1 MQPLR
6 PDSIPGFV
14 LLLRIDGGSFG
25 EVWLARDT
33 FIGIHRAIKIVPYGA
48 KPGDTSPEAVR
59 RRADA
64 EKVIRGLET
73 YIKRVRSGRPP
84 AIPILS
90 VHRHA
95 SGEFF
100 YYVMPLA
107 DDIRPHPIQEAD
119 PFKSYKAL
127 TLDALRRQ
135 QTNERLAP
143 DVVLRIGARLA
154 TSLAELHELGLVH
167 RDIKPANI
175 VFLNGE
181 PIIADIDLVRP
192 QDATLSV
199 AGTPGYMAPEGPGR
213 PAADVYSLVVT
224 LYVLL
229 TGESALRFPNLPS
242 NWRDISSDPLA
253 RELNEVFNRGGHT
266 DPTQRYPDASSL
278 RDDLLLLEAG
288 QSLHGIRALERLRKR
303 FFRFSIA
310 AVPIAALA
318 IGFIWMLRN
327 AERRTAFEFSKS
339 LLTTAD
345 NNVYKGRLGEARKYL
360 YNPALIRKM
369 MGTEWAYLANFAKG
383 DPSTSLNFDD
393 ADQAAGIEALAFS
406 PSGDTLAVKTTEDR
420 LRIVDLR
427 SLATLKTIENLHVLG
442 AWLGAERVVGTEV
455 TDSTNTPVRVWNVQ
469 SGEPVPIAW
478 PGRNWMTRGFNDEL
492 RIGFLNASR
501 PDWLGIWEA
510 GSAHQPTWFPTPGQ
524 GTKWVTKGRYLDA
537 RGTRFLHVQSL
548 GSGDDHR
555 THIQLH
561 DLASNTLLFS
571 SRLEFLEPD
580 AFALSP
586 TGDAFAYANPRT
598 GELILHRAPGFLP
611 TATNY
616 LGVIKAMAFSPDGKQ
631 LATGGE
637 EEQLR
642 IHAATDLR
650 VSRSLRGHASQISA
664 LTWNTDGSRIASGDS
679 TGEVRIWN
687 LAEKPTDVATGFKQG
702 GSNPTIIPS
711 QDGRLLAVPGNRS
724 TLHLVDRSSLQI
736 IRSLPEAGMP
746 LFFSSNHIWTVRSNK
761 ALSRVHPTSGESL
774 EEFPLINFLASPTG
788 RATPDGSH
796 AILYTADQLAFT
808 TLPPKQPV
816 QTIAAGPKRKHLDAD
831 ISPDGTLSGVIL
843 DGFGF
848 ALYETATGK
857 LLFTRDLTDSPPN
870 SLRFVDPQTLLLG
883 GENVITVTGIT
894 SNAPLREIESNLS
907 NNDDLVVFTGA
918 DRFVTT
924 GASGRLGF
932 IRLSDGTPMLNLSH
946 PGLREIPGEHTIRQL
961 EAMPNGD
968 LFGLTDNGL
977 LVAWRTGR

>member
-6 PDSIPGFV
+6 PDLIPGFV

-48 KPGDTSPEAVR
+48 DPNDPSPEAVR

-64 EKVIRGLET
+64 DKVIRGLET
-73 YIKRVRSGRPP
+73 YINRVRSGRPP

-95 SGEFF
+95 SEEFF

-107 DDIRPHPIQEAD
+107 DDIRPQPIQEAD

-135 QTNERLAP
+135 QAHERLAP
-143 DVVLRIGARLA
+143 DAVVRIGVRLA
-154 TSLAELHELGLVH
+154 TSLAELHDLGLVH

-181 PIIADIDLVRP
+181 PILADIDLVRP
-192 QDATLSV
+192 GDAPRSF

-229 TGESALRFPNLPS
+229 TGESALRFPILPAE
-242 NWRDISSDPLA
+242 WRTISADPLA
-253 RELNEVFNRGGHT
+253 RELNEVFHRGGHKDT
-266 DPTQRYPDASSL
+266 AQRYPDASSL

-288 QSLHGIRALERLRKR
+288 KSLHQIRSLERFRKL

-310 AVPIAALA
+310 AVPIVALA
-318 IGFIWMLRN
+318 VGIIWMLRN
-327 AERRTAFEFSKS
+327 AERRTAFELYKS
-339 LLTTAD
+339 SLTAAD

-360 YNPALIRKM
+360 YDPALIREM
-369 MGTEWAYLANFAKG
+369 MGPEWAYLATFAQG
-383 DPSTSLNFDD
+383 EFSAFLNFEETDD
-393 ADQAAGIEALAFS
+393 VPGIETLAFS
-406 PSGDTLAVKTTEDR
+406 PNGDALAVKTIADR

-427 SLATLKTIENLHVLG
+427 SLATLKTIENFRVLG
-442 AWLGAERVVGTEV
+442 GWLGEGQVVGTSG
-455 TDSTNTPVRVWNVQ
+455 TTRTNNPVCAWNVQ
-469 SGEPVPIAW
+469 SGEPLPIAW
-478 PGRNWMTRGFNDEL
+478 PGKNRIARGLNDGL
-492 RIGFLNASR
+492 KIGFLNASL

-510 GSAHQPTWFPTPGQ
+510 GSTHQPAWFPAPGQ
-524 GTKWVTKGRYLDA
+524 GTDWVTRGRYLDA
-537 RGTRFLHVQSL
+537 KGSLFLHVQTSK
-548 GSGDDHR
+548 SGANFQIHV
-555 THIQLH
+555 QVH
-561 DLASNTLLFS
+561 DLASNTLRFS
-571 SRLEFLEPD
+571 RRLEFVNPD
-580 AFALSP
+580 AFTLSP

-598 GELILHRAPGFLP
+598 GELILHRGPDFQRTVTNFLGF
-611 TATNY
+611 
-616 LGVIKAMAFSPDGKQ
+616 IKAMAFSPDGQ
-631 LATGGE
+631 WLATGGE

-650 VSRSLRGHASQISA
+650 VIRSLRGHASQITT

-687 LAEKPTDVATGFKQG
+687 LAEKSTDVATGFTQG
-702 GSNPTIIPS
+702 GSNPTIVPS
-711 QDGRLLAVPGNRS
+711 PDGRVLAVPGNRS
-724 TLHLVDRSSLQI
+724 TLHLVDRSSLKI

-746 LFFSSNHIWTVRSNK
+746 LFFSSNHIWTVRSDK
-761 ALSRVHPTSGESL
+761 ALCRVHSTSGESL
-774 EEFPLINFLASPTG
+774 EEFPLIDFGSSPTG

-796 AILYTADQLAFT
+796 AILYTAKQLAFT
-808 TLPPKQPV
+808 TLPPKQPI
-816 QTIAAGPKRKHLDAD
+816 QTIAKGDHLFLDVD
-831 ISPDGTLSGVIL
+831 CSPDGTLTAVIVDL
-843 DGFGF
+843 FGF

-870 SLRFVDPQTLLLG
+870 SLRFVDTQTLLLG
-883 GENVITVTGIT
+883 GENVIMVTGTT
-894 SNAPLREIESNLS
+894 SNAPLRGIKSNLS
-907 NNDDLVVFTGA
+907 NNDDLVVFPGT

-946 PGLREIPGEHTIRQL
+946 PGLRDIPGEHTIRQL

-977 LVAWRTGR
+977 LAVWRTGR